1 MGYNPRF
8 RYQRRVE
15 TPAAAVAASP
25 VMEPPRPTE
34 APAVERLR
42 DTNRDLWN
50 DYVWRTRNFLLAKNS
65 SSTELA
71 MAETWVVQNI
81 DDITNQFFI
90 YYGPDASNMLRSS
103 LLAWHTALVGVMD
116 YLRTVPTNFDP
127 SADRWLGEKLLT
139 WRDRTQALTTA
150 FTSMNPVR
158 WNNIDVGNILD
169 NIREFWYN
177 QLLARRSE
185 EWVRDLSYLDRSF
198 DEAVKLAALI
208 TEGIL
213 EQQSSRFS

>member
-1 MGYNPRF
+1 
-8 RYQRRVE
+8 
-15 TPAAAVAASP
+15 
-25 VMEPPRPTE
+25 MEPPRPTE

-90 YYGPDASNMLRSS
+90 YYGPDASSMLRSS
-103 LLAWHTALVGVMD
+103 LLAWHTAMVSVMD

-150 FTSMNPVR
+150 FTSMNPVQ

-169 NIREFWYN
+169 NMREFWYN